1 MVYPR
6 VLNVVLW
13 IGQSRDQCPIVG
25 KQQQAF
31 AVAVQPPRRVHTG
44 HINKLL
50 ECGVTR
56 AFIGKL
62 RKNPIWFIEKEMAHI
77 RSIMVRNQREEQA
90 MANQYKVVVT
100 GKVQKESSN
109 KFKIK
114 KEKNSEVD
122 IDIEIEEEGDYQVDK
137 LSVDGLPTQMY
148 DGNLIRWF
156 NNFSIKKNGQYI
168 NQKYKVT
175 IPGVSNLG
183 SSKLVIFDGNGDPYY
198 YTGAIVNDTFEL
210 TDGDPATGQA
220 P

>member
-1 MVYPR
+1 
-6 VLNVVLW
+6 
-13 IGQSRDQCPIVG
+13 
-25 KQQQAF
+25 
-31 AVAVQPPRRVHTG
+31 
-44 HINKLL
+44 
-50 ECGVTR
+50 
-56 AFIGKL
+56 
-62 RKNPIWFIEKEMAHI
+62 
-77 RSIMVRNQREEQA
+77 

-100 GKVQKESSN
+100 GKVQKENSN

-148 DGNLIRWF
+148 DGNLISWF

>member
-1 MVYPR
+1 
-6 VLNVVLW
+6 
-13 IGQSRDQCPIVG
+13 
-25 KQQQAF
+25 
-31 AVAVQPPRRVHTG
+31 
-44 HINKLL
+44 
-50 ECGVTR
+50 
-56 AFIGKL
+56 
-62 RKNPIWFIEKEMAHI
+62 
-77 RSIMVRNQREEQA
+77 